1 MQWIY
6 LFIAGLFEVVWAVTM
21 KYSNGFSVLMP
32 SIITLIG
39 MILSVL
45 FLSLAMKTLPLGTAY
60 IIWTGIG
67 ALGAFIAGLILFAE
81 SADFWR
87 VFAVL
92 LIVSGL
98 IILKNTH

>member
-6 LFIAGLFEVVWAVTM
+6 LFIAGLFEVVWAVAM

-67 ALGAFIAGLILFAE
+67 ALGAFIASLILFAE

-98 IILKNTH
+98 VILKNTH